1 MQTQYR
7 TLKRVRQRRGFAAS
21 HYASVRT
28 WLVFRKGYEEGTSP
42 LMLKLSEWVWVV
54 VLVAWLASDDVV
66 GVFAAEEGAG
76 VGLS

>member
-1 MQTQYR
+1 
-7 TLKRVRQRRGFAAS
+7 
-21 HYASVRT
+21 
-28 WLVFRKGYEEGTSP
+28 
-42 LMLKLSEWVWVV
+42 MLKLSEWVWVV